1 MERKVYIKNT
11 PLEQALGLF
20 LQELEESGYFAL
32 DKETVDVLSSLDRIL
47 ASAAYAR
54 RSSPHYPAAAMD
66 GIAVWAADT
75 YGASEINP
83 VRLPKDKYMEVD
95 TGDYVPQA
103 YDAVIMIEDVNFE
116 QGQSALIKPA
126 VPWQHIRSVGEDLV
140 AMDMIAPSL
149 TPIGPYELAS
159 FVTAA
164 INELEVVK
172 KPVVAI
178 IPTGTELLDQGSDD
192 MNPGEIVESN
202 SKMLMALCQQWGAQ
216 AFRHDIVA
224 DDKELLRQAVT
235 RVKDQADMIVIC
247 SGSSAGR
254 EDYTSAIIEETGKL
268 LIHGIATK
276 PGKPAILG
284 LIDAKPVIGVPG
296 YPISAQLVFTLFARP
311 ILYKKQGRHIP
322 ADTIIDCRVARK
334 MASAMGVDEFIYVN
348 AARVKDDY
356 LAYPLNRGAGIT
368 TSLVKAD
375 GVLHIERG
383 QEGLEAGS
391 RCPIILHK
399 PQELLDRTLIC
410 IGSHDLSIDF
420 LADLLQSQHN
430 IRLVS
435 TNAGSMGGIFSLI
448 RGECHLAGVHLLDE
462 ESGDYNVSYLK
473 KYLPDKPW
481 ILINLL
487 HREQGLIVKKG
498 NPFSINEIKDLSDNR
513 IRYLN
518 RQQGAGTRVLFDY
531 LLRRHGISPDSINGY
546 HREEYTHLAV
556 AAAVKNDT
564 ADCALGVFASARALD
579 LDFIPIAEE
588 RYDLCILP
596 DLIKPGYLES
606 LKQVISSRQFIQKVS
621 EFGGYSLRNSGEAI
635 YQAIHN
641 FV

>member
-11 PLEQALGLF
+11 PLEQALELF
-20 LQELEESGYFAL
+20 LKELEDNAYFSL
-32 DKETVDVLSSLDRIL
+32 EKERIEVLSSLGRIL
-47 ASAAYAR
+47 ASPAYAR
-54 RSSPHYPAAAMD
+54 RSSPHYPASAMD

-83 VRLPKDKYMEVD
+83 VRLDKDKYMEVD

-116 QGQSALIKPA
+116 QGQAVIIKPA

-149 TPIGPYELAS
+149 TTIGPYELAS

-172 KPVVAI
+172 KPLVAI
-178 IPTGTELLDQGSDD
+178 IPTGTELLDRGSDD

-202 SKMLMALCQQWGAQ
+202 SKMLMTLCEQWGAK
-216 AFRHDIVA
+216 AFRHEIVV
-224 DDKELLRQAVT
+224 DDQELLRQAVQ
-235 RVKDQADMIVIC
+235 RLKDQADMIVIC

-254 EDYTSAIIEETGKL
+254 EDYTSAVIEEAGKL
-268 LIHGIATK
+268 LIHGIATR

-284 LIDAKPVIGVPG
+284 LIDGKPVIGVPG
-296 YPISAQLVFTLFARP
+296 YPISAQLVFQLFARP
-311 ILYKKQGRHIP
+311 VLYKKQGRQIP
-322 ADTIIDCRVARK
+322 ADTMIDCRVARK
-334 MASAMGVDEFIYVN
+334 IASSMGVDEFVYVN
-348 AARVKDDY
+348 VARIKEDY

-391 RCPIILHK
+391 RCRIVLNK
-399 PQELLDRTLIC
+399 PQEILDRTLVC

-420 LADLLQSQHN
+420 LADLLQSQHK

-435 TNAGSMGGIFSLI
+435 ANAGSMGGIFSLM
-448 RGECHLAGVHLLDE
+448 RSECHLAGVHLLDE
-462 ESGDYNVSYLK
+462 ENGDYNITYLK
-473 KYLPDKPW
+473 KYLPDRPW

-498 NPFSINEIKDLSDNR
+498 NPFSINGIKDLSDNR

-518 RQQGAGTRVLFDY
+518 RQPGAGTRVLFDY
-531 LLRRHGISPDSINGY
+531 LLRQHGISPDCINGY

-564 ADCALGVFASARALD
+564 ADCALGVYASARALD
-579 LDFIPIAEE
+579 LDFIPIVEE

-596 DLIKPGYLES
+596 DLIKPQYLES
-606 LKQVISSRQFIQKVS
+606 LKQVIRSQEFRQRVS
-621 EFGGYSLRNSGEAI
+621 EFGGYSLVNSGDT
-635 YQAIHN
+635 IHSSYL
-641 FV
+641 

>member
-11 PLEQALGLF
+11 PLEQALELF
-20 LQELEESGYFAL
+20 LKELEDNAYFSL
-32 DKETVDVLSSLDRIL
+32 EKERIEVLSSLGRIL
-47 ASAAYAR
+47 ASPAYAR
-54 RSSPHYPAAAMD
+54 RSSPHYPASAMD

-83 VRLPKDKYMEVD
+83 VRLDKDKYMEVD

-116 QGQSALIKPA
+116 QGQAVIIKPA

-149 TPIGPYELAS
+149 TTIGPYELAS
-159 FVTAA
+159 FVTAT

-172 KPVVAI
+172 KPLVAI
-178 IPTGTELLDQGSDD
+178 IPTGTELLDRGSDD

-202 SKMLMALCQQWGAQ
+202 SKMLMALCEQWGAK
-216 AFRHDIVA
+216 AFRHEIVV
-224 DDKELLRQAVT
+224 DDQELLRQAVQ

-254 EDYTSAIIEETGKL
+254 EDYTSAVIEEAGKL
-268 LIHGIATK
+268 LIHGIATR

-284 LIDAKPVIGVPG
+284 LIDGKPVIGVPG
-296 YPISAQLVFTLFARP
+296 YPISAQLVFQLFARP
-311 ILYKKQGRHIP
+311 VLYKKQGRQIP
-322 ADTIIDCRVARK
+322 ADTMIDCRVARK
-334 MASAMGVDEFIYVN
+334 IASSMGVDEFVYVN
-348 AARVKDDY
+348 VARIKEDY

-391 RCPIILHK
+391 RCRIVLNK
-399 PQELLDRTLIC
+399 PQEILDRTLVC

-420 LADLLQSQHN
+420 LADLLQSQHK

-435 TNAGSMGGIFSLI
+435 ANAGSMGGIFSLM
-448 RGECHLAGVHLLDE
+448 RSECHLAGVHLLDE
-462 ESGDYNVSYLK
+462 ENGDYNITYLK
-473 KYLPDKPW
+473 KYLPDRPW

-498 NPFSINEIKDLSDNR
+498 NPFSINGIKDLSDNR

-518 RQQGAGTRVLFDY
+518 RQPGAGTRVLFDY
-531 LLRRHGISPDSINGY
+531 LLRQHGISPDCINGY

-564 ADCALGVFASARALD
+564 ADCALGVYASARALD
-579 LDFIPIAEE
+579 LDFIPIVEE

-596 DLIKPGYLES
+596 DLIKPQYLES
-606 LKQVISSRQFIQKVS
+606 LKQVIRSQEFRQRVS
-621 EFGGYSLRNSGEAI
+621 EFGGYSLVNSGDT
-635 YQAIHN
+635 IHSSYL
-641 FV
+641 

>member
-11 PLEQALGLF
+11 PLEQALELF
-20 LQELEESGYFAL
+20 LKELEDNAYFSL
-32 DKETVDVLSSLDRIL
+32 EKERIEVLSSLGRIL
-47 ASAAYAR
+47 ASPAYAR
-54 RSSPHYPAAAMD
+54 RSSPHYPASAMD

-83 VRLPKDKYMEVD
+83 VRLDKDKYMEVD

-116 QGQSALIKPA
+116 QGQAVIIKPA

-149 TPIGPYELAS
+149 TTIGPYELAS

-172 KPVVAI
+172 KPLVAI
-178 IPTGTELLDQGSDD
+178 IPTGTELLDRGSDD

-202 SKMLMALCQQWGAQ
+202 SKMLMALCEQWGAK
-216 AFRHDIVA
+216 AFRHEIVV
-224 DDKELLRQAVT
+224 DDQELLRQAVQ

-254 EDYTSAIIEETGKL
+254 EDYTSAVIEEAGKL
-268 LIHGIATK
+268 LIHGIATR

-284 LIDAKPVIGVPG
+284 LIDGKPVIGVPG
-296 YPISAQLVFTLFARP
+296 YPISAQLVFQLFARP
-311 ILYKKQGRHIP
+311 VLYKKQGRQIP
-322 ADTIIDCRVARK
+322 ADTMIDCRVARK
-334 MASAMGVDEFIYVN
+334 IASSMGVDEFVYVN
-348 AARVKDDY
+348 VARIKEDY

-391 RCPIILHK
+391 RCRIVLNK
-399 PQELLDRTLIC
+399 PQEILDRTLVC

-420 LADLLQSQHN
+420 LADLLQSQHK

-435 TNAGSMGGIFSLI
+435 ANAGSMGGIFSLM
-448 RGECHLAGVHLLDE
+448 RSECHLAGAHLLDE
-462 ESGDYNVSYLK
+462 ENGDYNITYLK
-473 KYLPDKPW
+473 KYLPDRPW

-498 NPFSINEIKDLSDNR
+498 NPFSINGIKDLSDNR

-518 RQQGAGTRVLFDY
+518 RQPGAGTRVLFDY
-531 LLRRHGISPDSINGY
+531 LLRQHGISPDCINGY

-564 ADCALGVFASARALD
+564 ADCALGVYASARALD
-579 LDFIPIAEE
+579 LDFIPIVEE

-596 DLIKPGYLES
+596 DLIKPQYLES
-606 LKQVISSRQFIQKVS
+606 LKQVIRSQEFRQRVS
-621 EFGGYSLRNSGEAI
+621 EFGGYSLVNSGDT
-635 YQAIHN
+635 IHSSYL
-641 FV
+641 

>member
-11 PLEQALGLF
+11 PLEQALDLF
-20 LQELEESGYFAL
+20 LQELEESGYFTL
-32 DKETVDVLSSLDRIL
+32 DKERVEVLSSLGRIL

-54 RSSPHYPAAAMD
+54 RSSPHYPASAMD

-83 VRLPKDKYMEVD
+83 IRLDQNKYMEVD
-95 TGDYVPQA
+95 TGDYVPQDF
-103 YDAVIMIEDVNFE
+103 DAVIMIEDVNYE
-116 QGQSALIKPA
+116 QGKAVIIKPA

-149 TPIGPYELAS
+149 TSIGPYELAS

-164 INELEVVK
+164 INEVEVVK
-172 KPVVAI
+172 QPIVAI

-202 SKMLMALCQQWGAQ
+202 SKMLMALCHQWGAQ
-216 AFRHDIVA
+216 AFRHEIVV
-224 DDKELLRQAVT
+224 DDQELLLQAVK

-254 EDYTSAIIEETGKL
+254 EDYTSTIIEEVGQL
-268 LIHGIATK
+268 LIHGIATR

-284 LIDAKPVIGVPG
+284 MIDGKPVIGVPG

-311 ILYKKQGRHIP
+311 VLYKKQGQQIP
-322 ADTIIDCRVARK
+322 AATSIDCRLARK
-334 MASAMGVDEFIYVN
+334 IASTMGVDEFIYVN
-348 AARVKDDY
+348 AARIKDNY

-391 RCPIILHK
+391 ICQIVLHK
-399 PQELLDRTLIC
+399 PQELLDRTLVS

-420 LADLLQSQHN
+420 LADLLQSHHN

-435 TNAGSMGGIFSLI
+435 TNAGSMGGIFSLM
-448 RGECHLAGVHLLDE
+448 RSECHLAGLHLLDE
-462 ESGDYNVSYLK
+462 ESGDYNISYLK
-473 KYLPDKPW
+473 KYLANQPW
-481 ILINLL
+481 VLINLL

-498 NPFSINEIKDLSDNR
+498 NPFSINEIKDLSDNK

-531 LLRRHGISPDSINGY
+531 LLGQHGISPESINGY

-579 LDFIPIAEE
+579 LDFVPIAEE
-588 RYDLCILP
+588 RYDLCLLP
-596 DLIKPGYLES
+596 DLIKPQYVDS
-606 LKQVISSRQFIQKVS
+606 LMQVIGSRQFRQRVS
-621 EFGGYSLRNSGEAI
+621 KFGGYSLRNSGETI
-635 YQAIHN
+635 YP
-641 FV
+641 VTS

>member
-11 PLEQALGLF
+11 PLEQALELF
-20 LQELEESGYFAL
+20 LKELEDNAYFSL
-32 DKETVDVLSSLDRIL
+32 EKERIEVLSSLGRIL
-47 ASAAYAR
+47 ASPAYAR
-54 RSSPHYPAAAMD
+54 RSSPHYPASAMD

-83 VRLPKDKYMEVD
+83 VRLDKDKYMEVD

-116 QGQSALIKPA
+116 QGQAVIIKPA

-149 TPIGPYELAS
+149 TTIGPYELTS

-172 KPVVAI
+172 KPLVAI
-178 IPTGTELLDQGSDD
+178 IPTGTELLDRGSDD

-202 SKMLMALCQQWGAQ
+202 SKMLMALCEQWGAK
-216 AFRHDIVA
+216 AFRHEIVV
-224 DDKELLRQAVT
+224 DDQELLRQAVQ

-254 EDYTSAIIEETGKL
+254 EDYTSAVIEEAGKL
-268 LIHGIATK
+268 LIHGIATR

-284 LIDAKPVIGVPG
+284 LIDGKPVIGVPG
-296 YPISAQLVFTLFARP
+296 YPISAQLVFQLFARP
-311 ILYKKQGRHIP
+311 VLYKKQGRQIP
-322 ADTIIDCRVARK
+322 ADTMIDCRVARK
-334 MASAMGVDEFIYVN
+334 IASSMGVDEFVYVN
-348 AARVKDDY
+348 VARIKEDY

-391 RCPIILHK
+391 RCRIVLNK
-399 PQELLDRTLIC
+399 PQEILDRTLVC

-420 LADLLQSQHN
+420 LADLLQSQHK

-435 TNAGSMGGIFSLI
+435 ANAGSMGGIFSLM
-448 RGECHLAGVHLLDE
+448 RSECHLAGVHLLDE
-462 ESGDYNVSYLK
+462 ENGDYNITYLK
-473 KYLPDKPW
+473 KYLPDRPW

-498 NPFSINEIKDLSDNR
+498 NPFSINGIKDLSDNR

-518 RQQGAGTRVLFDY
+518 RQPGAGTRVLFDY
-531 LLRRHGISPDSINGY
+531 LLRQHGISPDCINGY

-564 ADCALGVFASARALD
+564 ADCALGVYASARALD
-579 LDFIPIAEE
+579 LDFIPIVEE

-596 DLIKPGYLES
+596 DLIKPQYLES
-606 LKQVISSRQFIQKVS
+606 LKQVIRSQEFRQRVS
-621 EFGGYSLRNSGEAI
+621 EFGGYSLVNSGDT
-635 YQAIHN
+635 IHSSYL
-641 FV
+641 

>member
-1 MERKVYIKNT
+1 
-11 PLEQALGLF
+11 LG
-20 LQELEESGYFAL
+20 
-32 DKETVDVLSSLDRIL
+32 RIL
-47 ASAAYAR
+47 ASPAYAR
-54 RSSPHYPAAAMD
+54 RSSPHYPASAMD

-83 VRLPKDKYMEVD
+83 VRLDKDKYMEVD

-116 QGQSALIKPA
+116 QGQAVIIKPA

-149 TPIGPYELAS
+149 TTIGPYELAS

-172 KPVVAI
+172 KPLVAI
-178 IPTGTELLDQGSDD
+178 IPTGTELLDRGSDD

-202 SKMLMALCQQWGAQ
+202 SKMLMALCEQWGAK
-216 AFRHDIVA
+216 AFRHEIVV
-224 DDKELLRQAVT
+224 DDQELLRQAVQ

-254 EDYTSAIIEETGKL
+254 EDYTSAVIEEAGKL
-268 LIHGIATK
+268 LIHGIATR

-284 LIDAKPVIGVPG
+284 LIDGKPVIGVPG
-296 YPISAQLVFTLFARP
+296 YPISAQLVFQLFARP
-311 ILYKKQGRHIP
+311 VLYKKQGRQIP
-322 ADTIIDCRVARK
+322 ADTMIDCRVARK
-334 MASAMGVDEFIYVN
+334 IASSMGVDEFVYVN
-348 AARVKDDY
+348 VARIKEDY

-391 RCPIILHK
+391 RCRIVLNK
-399 PQELLDRTLIC
+399 PQEILDRTLVC

-420 LADLLQSQHN
+420 LADLLQSQHK

-435 TNAGSMGGIFSLI
+435 ANAGSMGGIFSLM
-448 RGECHLAGVHLLDE
+448 RSECHLAGVHLLDE
-462 ESGDYNVSYLK
+462 ENGDYNITYLK
-473 KYLPDKPW
+473 KYLPDRPW

-498 NPFSINEIKDLSDNR
+498 NPFSINGIKDLSDNR

-518 RQQGAGTRVLFDY
+518 RQPGAGTRVLFDY
-531 LLRRHGISPDSINGY
+531 LLRQHGISPDCINGY

-564 ADCALGVFASARALD
+564 ADCALGVYASARALD
-579 LDFIPIAEE
+579 LDFIPIVEE

-596 DLIKPGYLES
+596 DLIKPQYLES
-606 LKQVISSRQFIQKVS
+606 LKQVIRSQEFRQRVS
-621 EFGGYSLRNSGEAI
+621 EFGGYSLVNSGDT
-635 YQAIHN
+635 IHSSYL
-641 FV
+641 

>member
-11 PLEQALGLF
+11 PLEQALELF
-20 LQELEESGYFAL
+20 LKELEDNAYFSL
-32 DKETVDVLSSLDRIL
+32 EKERIEVLSSLGRIL
-47 ASAAYAR
+47 ASPAYAR
-54 RSSPHYPAAAMD
+54 RSSPHYPASAMD

-83 VRLPKDKYMEVD
+83 VRLDKDKYMEVD

-116 QGQSALIKPA
+116 QGQAVIIKPA

-149 TPIGPYELAS
+149 TTIGPYELAS

-172 KPVVAI
+172 KPLVAI
-178 IPTGTELLDQGSDD
+178 IPTGTELLDRGSDD

-202 SKMLMALCQQWGAQ
+202 SKMLMALCEQWGAK
-216 AFRHDIVA
+216 AFRHEIVV
-224 DDKELLRQAVT
+224 DDQELLRQAVQ
-235 RVKDQADMIVIC
+235 RLKDQADMIVIC

-254 EDYTSAIIEETGKL
+254 EDYTSAVIEEAGKL
-268 LIHGIATK
+268 LIHGIATR

-284 LIDAKPVIGVPG
+284 LIDGKPVIGVPG
-296 YPISAQLVFTLFARP
+296 YPISAQLVFQLFARP
-311 ILYKKQGRHIP
+311 VLYKKQGRQIP
-322 ADTIIDCRVARK
+322 ADTMIDCRVARK
-334 MASAMGVDEFIYVN
+334 IASSMGVDEFVYVN
-348 AARVKDDY
+348 VARIKEDY

-391 RCPIILHK
+391 RCRIVLNK
-399 PQELLDRTLIC
+399 PQEILDRTLVC

-420 LADLLQSQHN
+420 LADLLQSQHK

-435 TNAGSMGGIFSLI
+435 ANAGSMGGIFSMM
-448 RGECHLAGVHLLDE
+448 RSECHLAGVHLLDE
-462 ESGDYNVSYLK
+462 ENGDYNITYLK
-473 KYLPDKPW
+473 KYLPDRPW

-498 NPFSINEIKDLSDNR
+498 NPFSINGIKDLSDNR

-518 RQQGAGTRVLFDY
+518 RQPGAGTRVLFDY
-531 LLRRHGISPDSINGY
+531 LLRQHGISPDCINGY

-564 ADCALGVFASARALD
+564 ADCALGVYASARALD
-579 LDFIPIAEE
+579 LDFIPIVEE

-596 DLIKPGYLES
+596 DLIKPQYLES
-606 LKQVISSRQFIQKVS
+606 LKQVIRSQEFRQRVS
-621 EFGGYSLRNSGEAI
+621 EFGGYSLVNSGDT
-635 YQAIHN
+635 IHSSYL
-641 FV
+641 

>member
-11 PLEQALGLF
+11 PLEQALELF
-20 LQELEESGYFAL
+20 LKELEDNAYFSL
-32 DKETVDVLSSLDRIL
+32 EKERIEVLSSLGRIL
-47 ASAAYAR
+47 ASPAYAR
-54 RSSPHYPAAAMD
+54 RSSPHYPASAMD

-83 VRLPKDKYMEVD
+83 VRLDKDKYMEVD

-116 QGQSALIKPA
+116 QGQAVIIKPA

-149 TPIGPYELAS
+149 TTIGPYELAS

-172 KPVVAI
+172 KPLVAI
-178 IPTGTELLDQGSDD
+178 IPTGTELLDRGSDD

-202 SKMLMALCQQWGAQ
+202 SKMLMALCEQWGAK
-216 AFRHDIVA
+216 AFRHEIVV
-224 DDKELLRQAVT
+224 DDQELLRQAVQ
-235 RVKDQADMIVIC
+235 RLKDQADMIVIC

-254 EDYTSAIIEETGKL
+254 EDYTSAVIEEAGKL
-268 LIHGIATK
+268 LIHGIATR

-284 LIDAKPVIGVPG
+284 LIDGKPVIGVPG
-296 YPISAQLVFTLFARP
+296 YPISAQLVFQLFARP
-311 ILYKKQGRHIP
+311 ALYKKQGRQIP
-322 ADTIIDCRVARK
+322 ADTMIDCRVARK
-334 MASAMGVDEFIYVN
+334 IASSMGVDEFVYVN
-348 AARVKDDY
+348 VARIKEDY

-391 RCPIILHK
+391 RCRIVLNK
-399 PQELLDRTLIC
+399 PQEILDRTLVC

-420 LADLLQSQHN
+420 LADLLQSQHK

-435 TNAGSMGGIFSLI
+435 ANAGSMGGIFSLM
-448 RGECHLAGVHLLDE
+448 RSECHLAGVHLLDE
-462 ESGDYNVSYLK
+462 ENGDYNITYLK
-473 KYLPDKPW
+473 KYLPDRPW

-498 NPFSINEIKDLSDNR
+498 NPFSINGIKDLSDNR

-518 RQQGAGTRVLFDY
+518 RQPGAGTRVLFDY
-531 LLRRHGISPDSINGY
+531 LLRQHGISPDCINGY

-564 ADCALGVFASARALD
+564 ADCALGVYASARALD
-579 LDFIPIAEE
+579 LDFIPIVEE

-596 DLIKPGYLES
+596 DLIKPQYLES
-606 LKQVISSRQFIQKVS
+606 LKQVIRSQEFRQRVS
-621 EFGGYSLRNSGEAI
+621 EFGGYSLVNSGDT
-635 YQAIHN
+635 IHSSYL
-641 FV
+641 

>member
-11 PLEQALGLF
+11 PLEQALELF
-20 LQELEESGYFAL
+20 LKELEDNAYFSL
-32 DKETVDVLSSLDRIL
+32 EKERIEVLSSLGRIL
-47 ASAAYAR
+47 ASPAYAL
-54 RSSPHYPAAAMD
+54 RSSPHYPASAMD

-83 VRLPKDKYMEVD
+83 VRLDKDKYMEVD

-116 QGQSALIKPA
+116 QGQAVIIKPA

-149 TPIGPYELAS
+149 TTIGPYELAS

-172 KPVVAI
+172 KPLVAI
-178 IPTGTELLDQGSDD
+178 IPTGTELLDRGSDD

-202 SKMLMALCQQWGAQ
+202 SKMLMALCEQWGAK
-216 AFRHDIVA
+216 AFRHEIVV
-224 DDKELLRQAVT
+224 DDQELLRQAVQ

-254 EDYTSAIIEETGKL
+254 EDYTSAVIEEAGKL
-268 LIHGIATK
+268 LIHGIATR

-284 LIDAKPVIGVPG
+284 LIDGKPVIGVPG
-296 YPISAQLVFTLFARP
+296 YPISAQLVFQLFARP
-311 ILYKKQGRHIP
+311 VLYKKQGRQIP
-322 ADTIIDCRVARK
+322 ADTMIDCRVARK
-334 MASAMGVDEFIYVN
+334 IASSMGVDEFVYVN
-348 AARVKDDY
+348 VARIKEDY

-391 RCPIILHK
+391 RCRIVLNK
-399 PQELLDRTLIC
+399 PQEILDRTLVC

-420 LADLLQSQHN
+420 LADLLQSQHK

-435 TNAGSMGGIFSLI
+435 ANAGSMGGIFSLM
-448 RGECHLAGVHLLDE
+448 RSECHLAGVHLLDE
-462 ESGDYNVSYLK
+462 ENGDYNITYLK
-473 KYLPDKPW
+473 KYLPDRPW

-498 NPFSINEIKDLSDNR
+498 NPFSINGFKDLSDNR

-518 RQQGAGTRVLFDY
+518 RQPGAGTRVLFDY
-531 LLRRHGISPDSINGY
+531 LLRQHGISPDCINGY

-564 ADCALGVFASARALD
+564 ADCALGVYASARALD
-579 LDFIPIAEE
+579 LDFIPIVEE

-596 DLIKPGYLES
+596 DLIKPQYLES
-606 LKQVISSRQFIQKVS
+606 LKQVIRSQEFRQRVS
-621 EFGGYSLRNSGEAI
+621 EFGGYSLVNSGDT
-635 YQAIHN
+635 IHSSYL
-641 FV
+641 

>member
-11 PLEQALGLF
+11 PLEQALELF
-20 LQELEESGYFAL
+20 LKELEDNAYFSL
-32 DKETVDVLSSLDRIL
+32 EKERIEVLSSLGRIL
-47 ASAAYAR
+47 ASPAYAR
-54 RSSPHYPAAAMD
+54 RSSPHYPASAMD

-83 VRLPKDKYMEVD
+83 VRLDKDKYMEVD

-116 QGQSALIKPA
+116 QGQAVIIKPA

-149 TPIGPYELAS
+149 TTIGPYELAS

-172 KPVVAI
+172 KPLVAI
-178 IPTGTELLDQGSDD
+178 IPTGTELLDRGSDD

-202 SKMLMALCQQWGAQ
+202 SKMLMALCEQWGAK
-216 AFRHDIVA
+216 AFRHEIVV
-224 DDKELLRQAVT
+224 DDQELLRQAVQ

-254 EDYTSAIIEETGKL
+254 EDYTSAVIEEAGKL
-268 LIHGIATK
+268 LIHGIATR

-284 LIDAKPVIGVPG
+284 LIDGKPVIGVPG
-296 YPISAQLVFTLFARP
+296 YPISAQLVFQLFARP
-311 ILYKKQGRHIP
+311 VLYKKQGRQIP
-322 ADTIIDCRVARK
+322 ADTMIDCRVARK
-334 MASAMGVDEFIYVN
+334 IASSMGVDEFVYVN
-348 AARVKDDY
+348 VARIKEDY

-391 RCPIILHK
+391 RCRIVLNK
-399 PQELLDRTLIC
+399 PQEILDRTLVC

-420 LADLLQSQHN
+420 LADLLQSQHK

-435 TNAGSMGGIFSLI
+435 ANAGSMGGIFSLM
-448 RGECHLAGVHLLDE
+448 RSECHLAGVHLLDE
-462 ESGDYNVSYLK
+462 ENGDYNITYLK
-473 KYLPDKPW
+473 KYLPDRPW

-498 NPFSINEIKDLSDNR
+498 NPFSINGIKDLSDNR

-518 RQQGAGTRVLFDY
+518 RQPGAGTRVLFDY
-531 LLRRHGISPDSINGY
+531 LLRQHGISPDCINGY

-564 ADCALGVFASARALD
+564 ADCALGVYASARALD
-579 LDFIPIAEE
+579 LDFIPIVEE

-596 DLIKPGYLES
+596 DLIKPQYLES
-606 LKQVISSRQFIQKVS
+606 LKQVIRSQEFRQRVS
-621 EFGGYSLRNSGEAI
+621 EFGGYSLVNSGDT
-635 YQAIHN
+635 IHSSYL
-641 FV
+641 